1 MKLDPVKLAH
11 LARGVDSMAERIDYW
26 TSERMPAPL
35 VVRRADKQWDES
47 KHPRGPD
54 GKFIEGEGAA
64 AASAAEYLAQQA
76 KAGKKATPNGMM
88 QHMLLNG
95 GITKQ
100 EIWET
105 TKANFEMSPSLNN
118 YVSAVAATM
127 KKKGIDVPEPPKAKK
142 GGDAPA
148 KPKEEA
154 NPEDGAAE
162 AKGMNEKAFKTWQ
175 DEIAKSETEDELQD
189 YLAGVNYAEG
199 KGHVTAAQAKEMKAT
214 IAETSKKLASKPKA
228 SGADLPEPGESPHQQ
243 TMHQIASDPNV
254 SLEGKM
260 EQLKEEWKHAKG
272 TSNKDY
278 ALALMNAVSGGNAPD
293 PELTTV
299 SPPASSKQYVPPPI
313 GDDQQEMFDA
323 FMDGKLTPA
332 AKLNEIMSLVGLEDE
347 DKEYQALLIGQM
359 VEDHPVLAGVVA
371 AHKAQNPPGTFGETS
386 IPLPNTS
393 SSGVQKKMHAT
404 ATDPTLTTEQKIENL
419 QLLHAGLASAS
430 NQKYAADLITSLGGK
445 VGGNVAPAPP
455 VVPKPLAQTSA
466 LQTEL
471 ADLKAKWKGILP
483 VNKPPVDA
491 MEQALDKALSMS
503 TGDEQAQ
510 ALSQITPIPN
520 PVGMGQKSA
529 NEFLAK
535 AQQAAGITPTTA
547 GHPSNA
553 PLSSSLPKGPGKKLQ
568 SEIFH
573 ALEDSPAVYIETVA
587 KFEGASGKIKARN
600 VIDTD
605 RIPKDAYATVTAA
618 YGANRGDGMT
628 QAVDK
633 AMRDYSAHSFGK
645 LDAATKEAVASY
657 QGTGYGAI
665 NGALLAGG
673 EGSGKTKE
681 RIQRIKKAI
690 EESVIPADTP
700 AFRGMRCSLKDLSGF
715 DDPAKSVGRAFVHM
729 NFASISRSESK
740 ARDFGE
746 DVMLK
751 MTIPAGTRGLVMGKQ
766 DWEREIMLQ
775 ANSVF
780 KIEKVEQKVTASG
793 KAQHL
798 VHVTYMGT
806 KEDA

>member
-11 LARGVDSMAERIDYW
+11 LARGIDGMAERIDYW

-76 KAGKKATPNGMM
+76 KAGKKPTPNGMM

-154 NPEDGAAE
+154 KPEDGAAE

-214 IAETSKKLASKPKA
+214 IAETSKKLATKPK
-228 SGADLPEPGESPHQQ
+228 SGAGPSLPEPGESPHQQ

-254 SLEGKM
+254 SLDGKM

-299 SPPASSKQYVPPPI
+299 STTGKMPMPPKNSTDAQWKMYDISKEANVGAKNKVAQLV
-313 GDDQQEMFDA
+313 EMHA
-323 FMDGKLTPA
+323 AAETP
-332 AKLNEIMSLVGLEDE
+332 E
-347 DKEYQALLIGQM
+347 DKQ
-359 VEDHPVLAGVVA
+359 
-371 AHKAQNPPGTFGETS
+371 
-386 IPLPNTS
+386 
-393 SSGVQKKMHAT
+393 
-404 ATDPTLTTEQKIENL
+404 
-419 QLLHAGLASAS
+419 
-430 NQKYAADLITSLGGK
+430 YAADLIGVLGGS
-445 VGGNVAPAPP
+445 VPP
-455 VVPKPLAQTSA
+455 PKPPPMAQTKA

-471 ADLKAKWKGILP
+471 SDLSQKWKGILP

-491 MEQALDKALSMS
+491 MEQALGKALSMGTS
-503 TGDEQAQ
+503 EEQAQ
-510 ALSQITPIPN
+510 ALSQITPIAN

-573 ALEDSPAVYIETVA
+573 ALEDSPAVYTETVA
-587 KFEGASGKIKARN
+587 RFEGAGGKIKARN
-600 VIDTD
+600 VVDTD
-605 RIPKDAYATVTAA
+605 RIPKDAYAKVTAA
-618 YGANRGDGMT
+618 YGAERDNGMT

-633 AMRDYSAHSFGK
+633 AMADYSQHSFGK
-645 LDAATKEAVASY
+645 LDEETKAAVESY
-657 QGTGYGAI
+657 QGTGYGSI
-665 NGALLAGG
+665 NGALLAGSDG
-673 EGSGKTKE
+673 AGKTKE
-681 RIQRIKKAI
+681 RIQLIKKAI
-690 EESVIPADTP
+690 EGSVIPADTP
-700 AFRGMRCSLKDLSGF
+700 AFRGMRCTLKDLSGF
-715 DDPAKSVGRAFVHM
+715 DDPAKSVGRAFVHK
-729 NFASISRSESK
+729 NFASISRSEQT
-740 ARDFGE
+740 ARNFGE

-751 MTIPAGTRGLVMGKQ
+751 MVVPAGTRGMVMDKQ

-780 KIEKVEQKVTASG
+780 RIDKVEQKVTASG

>member
-1 MKLDPVKLAH
+1 MKLDPVKLVQIT
-11 LARGVDSMAERIDYW
+11 RGIDSMAERIDYW

-88 QHMLLNG
+88 QHLLLNG

-100 EIWET
+100 EIWDT
-105 TKANFEMSPSLNN
+105 TKANFEMAPHLNN

-175 DEIAKSETEDELQD
+175 NEIAKSETEDELQD
-189 YLAGVNYAEG
+189 YLAGVAYAEG

-214 IAETSKKLASKPKA
+214 IAETSKKLATKPK
-228 SGADLPEPGESPHQQ
+228 SGAGPSLPEPGESPHQQ

-254 SLEGKM
+254 SLDGKM

-299 SPPASSKQYVPPPI
+299 STTGKMPLPPKNSTDAQWKMYDISKEANVGAKNKVAQLV
-313 GDDQQEMFDA
+313 EMHA
-323 FMDGKLTPA
+323 AAETP
-332 AKLNEIMSLVGLEDE
+332 E
-347 DKEYQALLIGQM
+347 DKQ
-359 VEDHPVLAGVVA
+359 
-371 AHKAQNPPGTFGETS
+371 
-386 IPLPNTS
+386 
-393 SSGVQKKMHAT
+393 
-404 ATDPTLTTEQKIENL
+404 
-419 QLLHAGLASAS
+419 
-430 NQKYAADLITSLGGK
+430 YAADLIGVLGGS
-445 VGGNVAPAPP
+445 VPP
-455 VVPKPLAQTSA
+455 PKPPPMAQTKA

-471 ADLKAKWKGILP
+471 SDLSQKWKGILP

-491 MEQALDKALSMS
+491 MEQALGKALSMTS
-503 TGDEQAQ
+503 AAEQTQ
-510 ALSQITPIPN
+510 ALSQITPIAN

-535 AQQAAGITPTTA
+535 AQQAAGIAPTA
-547 GHPSNA
+547 PGHPSNA
-553 PLSSSLPKGPGKKLQ
+553 PLTSSLPKGPGKKLQ

-587 KFEGASGKIKARN
+587 RFEGAGGKIKARN
-600 VIDTD
+600 VVDTD
-605 RIPKDAYATVTAA
+605 RIPKDAYAKVTAA
-618 YGANRGDGMT
+618 YGAERDNGMT

-633 AMRDYSAHSFGK
+633 AMADYSQHSFGK
-645 LDAATKEAVASY
+645 LDEETKAAVESY
-657 QGTGYGAI
+657 QGTGYGSI
-665 NGALLAGG
+665 NGALLAGSDG
-673 EGSGKTKE
+673 AGKTKE
-681 RIQRIKKAI
+681 RIQLIKKAI
-690 EESVIPADTP
+690 EGSVIPADTP
-700 AFRGMRCSLKDLSGF
+700 AFRGMRCTLKDLSGF
-715 DDPAKSVGRAFVHM
+715 DDPAKSVGRAFVHK

>member
-11 LARGVDSMAERIDYW
+11 LARSIDSMAERIDYW

-142 GGDAPA
+142 GGD
-148 KPKEEA
+148 KP
-154 NPEDGAAE
+154 AAE
-162 AKGMNEKAFKTWQ
+162 KK
-175 DEIAKSETEDELQD
+175 ED
-189 YLAGVNYAEG
+189 
-199 KGHVTAAQAKEMKAT
+199 
-214 IAETSKKLASKPKA
+214 KPKA
-228 SGADLPEPGESPHQQ
+228 DPGAEDAPAETEQSKKEAAAFGKAIDATTVATDISEHALDIKYAADKGLITAEQHDALKKKMQAKATELAGQATLPKPQNVHQDDIHWMATKSSYPPAEKAQYIAEMKVSPQNQAYKDLALALLGAKPSTPAAPGATLPEPGESPHQQ

-254 SLEGKM
+254 SLDGKM

-299 SPPASSKQYVPPPI
+299 STTGKMPLPPKNSTDAQWKMYDISKEANVGAKNKVAQLV
-313 GDDQQEMFDA
+313 EMHA
-323 FMDGKLTPA
+323 AAETP
-332 AKLNEIMSLVGLEDE
+332 E
-347 DKEYQALLIGQM
+347 DKQ
-359 VEDHPVLAGVVA
+359 
-371 AHKAQNPPGTFGETS
+371 
-386 IPLPNTS
+386 
-393 SSGVQKKMHAT
+393 
-404 ATDPTLTTEQKIENL
+404 
-419 QLLHAGLASAS
+419 
-430 NQKYAADLITSLGGK
+430 YAADLIGVLGGSVPLPK
-445 VGGNVAPAPP
+445 PPP
-455 VVPKPLAQTSA
+455 VPLAQTQA

-471 ADLKAKWKGILP
+471 ADLKQKWKGILP

-587 KFEGASGKIKARN
+587 KFEGAGGKIKARN
-600 VIDTD
+600 VVDTD
-605 RIPKDAYATVTAA
+605 RIPKDAYAKITAA
-618 YGANRGDGMT
+618 YGAQRDTGMT
-628 QAVDK
+628 QAVDN
-633 AMRDYSAHSFGK
+633 AMQDYVKHSFDK
-645 LDAATKEAVASY
+645 LDEETKSAVRAY
-657 QGTGYGAI
+657 QGTGYGSI
-665 NGALLAGG
+665 NSALLAGG
-673 EGSGKTKE
+673 EGSGNTKD
-681 RIQRIKKAI
+681 RIHLIKKAI

-700 AFRGMRCSLKDLSGF
+700 AFRGMRCTLKDLSGF
-715 DDPAKSVGRAFVHM
+715 DDPAKSVGRAFVHK
-729 NFASISRSESK
+729 NFASISRSEQT
-740 ARDFGE
+740 ARNFGE
-746 DVMLK
+746 NVMLR
-751 MTIPAGTRGLVMGKQ
+751 MVVPAGTRGLVMDKQ
-766 DWEREIMLQ
+766 NWEREIMLQ

-780 KIEKVEQKVTASG
+780 RIDKVEQKVTASG

>member
-11 LARGVDSMAERIDYW
+11 ITRGIDSMAERIDYW

-142 GGDAPA
+142 GGD
-148 KPKEEA
+148 KP
-154 NPEDGAAE
+154 AAE
-162 AKGMNEKAFKTWQ
+162 KK
-175 DEIAKSETEDELQD
+175 ED
-189 YLAGVNYAEG
+189 
-199 KGHVTAAQAKEMKAT
+199 
-214 IAETSKKLASKPKA
+214 KPKA
-228 SGADLPEPGESPHQQ
+228 DPGAEDAPAETEQSKKEAAAFGKAIDATTVATDISEHALDIKYAADKGLITAEQHDALKKKMQAKATELAGQATLPKPQNVHQDDIHWMATKSSYPPAEKAQYIAEMKVSPQNQAYKDLALALLGAKPSTPAAPGATLPEPGESPHQQ

-272 TSNKDY
+272 MSNKDY

-299 SPPASSKQYVPPPI
+299 AAPPSVPPLPPKAS
-313 GDDQQEMFDA
+313 GAMT
-323 FMDGKLTPA
+323 KLHA
-332 AKLNEIMSLVGLEDE
+332 IASN
-347 DKEYQALLIGQM
+347 GQ
-359 VEDHPVLAGVVA
+359 
-371 AHKAQNPPGTFGETS
+371 
-386 IPLPNTS
+386 
-393 SSGVQKKMHAT
+393 
-404 ATDPTLTTEQKIENL
+404 LTTEQKLID
-419 QLLHAGLASAS
+419 LHQMHADLASAD
-430 NQKYAADLITSLGGK
+430 NKAYAVALINALGGD
-445 VGGNVAPAPP
+445 APASSQAPLPKPPP
-455 VVPKPLAQTSA
+455 VPLAQTQA

-471 ADLKAKWKGILP
+471 ADLKQKWKGILP

-600 VIDTD
+600 VVDTD

-618 YGANRGDGMT
+618 YGADRGDGMT

-633 AMRDYSAHSFGK
+633 AMRDYSEHSFGK

-673 EGSGKTKE
+673 EGSGKTME

-715 DDPAKSVGRAFVHM
+715 DDPAKSVGRAFVHK

-746 DVMLK
+746 QVMLK

-780 KIEKVEQKVTASG
+780 RIDKVEQKVGANG
-793 KAQHL
+793 NAKHL

-806 KEDA
+806 KEDG